1 MVALETKMHVL
12 LLSYKIELP
21 QSQTIVKN
29 NRLLDNS
36 HLGLPGT

>member
-21 QSQTIVKN
+21 QSQT
-29 NRLLDNS
+29 NS
-36 HLGLPGT
+36 TEQ